1 MVIKRWFVFL
11 FVGLFL
17 MSFVFAGD
25 VIFKDG
31 NIDIEEDNITNIDF
45 INMTNLETTNLNVT
59 NAFTFYNGGTDSVQF
74 DNDNSGGVTKWTRAK
89 NGPAG
94 VNMLFQKSR
103 GTPSARLYINDGDT
117 ISSYNMKAW
126 DESGGDWTAT
136 KAFLRFQADGQH
148 DASNFGTKIK
158 FGVGTGTSN
167 AVDAMV
173 IRKDKTT
180 EFYGDIKHLGDNLKS
195 FFGASNDISFEF
207 NGNDFIENVEAGIV
221 SKFITGYVKSIFD
234 HDVEIQ
240 GSLTV
245 TETINGTIDM
255 FPFMVHQ
262 STAYL
267 TNLTNTT
274 EIVNCGTPIINSN
287 NYNSSTTQIT
297 ISESGIY
304 GIDYTLGVLLDSG
317 FGGPRTRINTSMQY
331 SNGTE
336 LIGSKAYTMYDDFWE
351 GTGIQNSFIF
361 NNSGEQT
368 ISLLISAALGTQ
380 GIDATIDDC
389 QISIVRYGKQ

>member
-1 MVIKRWFVFL
+1 MSYFNKKIYKGNNIVNSVMVMKKNFSIL
-11 FVGLFL
+11 ILGLFL

-25 VIFKDG
+25 VIFRDG
-31 NIDIEEDNITNIDF
+31 NLDSQGNNLTNVGMLGVGTSSPLSPLHVSGASDSFDDPILSVESSGSQVPINF
-45 INMTNLETTNLNVT
+45 IQNGNLRALVR
-59 NAFTFYNGGTDSVQF
+59 S
-74 DNDNSGGVTKWTRAK
+74 DNSGNFVFSAQIGQIYFGLPDGNWKMIIK
-89 NGPAG
+89 NNGNVGIGTTSPAYKLE
-94 VNMLFQKSR
+94 VN
-103 GTPSARLYINDGDT
+103 GDT
-117 ISSYNMKAW
+117 SFGETTFTSAVHH
-126 DESGGDWTAT
+126 
-136 KAFLRFQADGQH
+136 LAD
-148 DASNFGTKIK
+148 N
-158 FGVGTGTSN
+158 V
-167 AVDAMV
+167 
-173 IRKDKTT
+173 KT
-180 EFYGDIKHLGDNLKS
+180 YW
-195 FFGASNDISFEF
+195 GASNDISFEF
-207 NGNDFIENVEAGIV
+207 NTTYFIEKVEVGSIIKLV
-221 SKFITGYVKSIFD
+221 SGYVKTVFD

-240 GSLTV
+240 GDLLV
-245 TETINGTIDM
+245 TGEINGTIDM

-262 STAYL
+262 PTAYL